1 MRLPNRISL
10 ALVSVAFASTA
21 LPAIAQEL
29 PAEESVQ
36 APENTDMQALVDEV
50 GEVAQK
56 VSAKN
61 EEVKQLEDDFA
72 AQQAKADDLAAQA
85 QAAAQAADAA
95 RGAVGSQQ
103 AAINGLA
110 QSRYRGAH
118 RSAATTALE
127 SANPQEAVERLGYLS
142 ALSRD
147 AHRELSTMTQASQ
160 DADTAHA
167 KAVETADA
175 ARAEQTRLE
184 EQRARVVKEKEAI
197 EAQQRDIE
205 ARVDALNEEQRAQW
219 EAQFGGVTREIDP
232 ELLARLAE
240 SGVGGRAAA
249 AALTKQGAP
258 YGWGATGP
266 DRFDCSGLMVWAYAQ
281 EGKSIPRTSQAQLS
295 GGTPVPMDQLEPGD
309 VIGYYPGVTH
319 VGMYIGDGQVVHA
332 STYGVPVQ
340 VVPVDSMPV
349 QGAVRF

>member
-21 LPAIAQEL
+21 VPAIAQEL

-36 APENTDMQALVDEV
+36 APENNDMQALVDEV
-50 GEVAQK
+50 GEVAKK

-61 EEVKQLEDDFA
+61 EEVKQLEDDLA

-85 QAAAQAADAA
+85 RAAAQAADAA

-127 SANPQEAVERLGYLS
+127 SANPQEAVERLGYLG

-147 AHRELSTMTQASQ
+147 ANRELSTMMQTSQ

-167 KAVETADA
+167 RAIEAADA

-184 EQRARVVKEKEAI
+184 EQRARVVKEKEAL

-219 EAQFGGVTREIDP
+219 EAQFGGATREIDP

-240 SGVGGRAAA
+240 SGVGGNAVA

-258 YGWGATGP
+258 YDWGATGP

-281 EGKSIPRTSQAQLS
+281 EGKSIPRTSQAQLN